1 MIGVGLDETTIHRH
15 VLPLYQSGLHASG
28 YDLFKQFLKQ
38 SGFLEASMA
47 ILGEGRVVW
56 NLLIKSQSS
65 EPAPRQVH
73 AQFFHQP
80 ALTGHT
86 VQIANPQTPQQ
97 QSRIKRRPACVA
109 VKSLQLLA
117 HEVEAD
123 VTIN

>member
-56 NLLIKSQSS
+56 NLLIKSQAS

-73 AQFFHQP
+73 GKGA
-80 ALTGHT
+80 
-86 VQIANPQTPQQ
+86 
-97 QSRIKRRPACVA
+97 QSRRLRRSHTYNTVWILGQVVCLLGLAAGSEPKRPFEPQAP
-109 VKSLQLLA
+109 
-117 HEVEAD
+117 
-123 VTIN
+123 